1 MNNESVV
8 EVEWLSSFLFFLMK
22 PTGLKGRLK
31 CRQIS
36 HTHPYFI
43 LRPLKLEEHSLVPYI
58 AVFHDFMSDAETE
71 IFKSLA
77 VERLERSAH
86 GSKRSGQGGVTS
98 DKRTSKQYD
107 IL

>member
-1 MNNESVV
+1 M
-8 EVEWLSSFLFFLMK
+8 MK
-22 PTGLKGRLK
+22 PIGLKSRLK

-58 AVFHDFMSDAETE
+58 AVFHDFMSNAETE
-71 IFKSLA
+71 MFKSLA
-77 VERLERSAH
+77 IERLERSAH